1 MRRARTNRMLATAG
15 VAACL
20 LVGAGPTAS
29 GQGPAQITI
38 ATVNNMNHVPQF
50 VAVEK
55 GLYVKHGVD
64 VKLRVFNDGAS
75 ATRAVQ
81 AGEAQMATIG
91 NSTLSAGWNAG
102 VRMVAVAVVMGD
114 ATRVYY
120 DDPLAIVARAGS
132 GVRRLHIEDLVGK
145 RVGMV
150 IGGTGEEYFRAVLA
164 KEKIPPNRINF
175 VNVPSPDHVSVLRN
189 GGVDAEVVW
198 EPYGTMILQ
207 NVPDA
212 YVVLRGGGY
221 LGWDLYLM
229 GTEEF
234 VRRNPPVVDDVVRGF
249 VEAAWYVR
257 RHPAESA
264 QIATRWIEGLDP
276 TAARKAITYMDF
288 DPRFSAN
295 IFRAQAVVDRIMLDR
310 GRIKL
315 AADLSKAIDTTFL
328 DRVMREVPEMFADL
342 KPVT

>member
-1 MRRARTNRMLATAG
+1 MRRALGNRTLVTAG
-15 VAACL
+15 VVVCVL
-20 LVGAGPTAS
+20 FGAGPMAS

-102 VRMVAVAVVMGD
+102 IRMVAVAVVMGD

-120 DDPLAIVARAGS
+120 DDPLAIVTRSGS
-132 GVRRLHIEDLVGK
+132 GIRRLHVEDLVGK
-145 RVGMV
+145 RVGMI

-207 NVPDA
+207 QIPGA

-229 GTEEF
+229 GPDEF
-234 VRRNPPVVDDVVRGF
+234 VKRNPRVVDDVVRGF

-257 RHPAESA
+257 QHPVESA
-264 QIATRWIEGLDP
+264 LIATRWIEGLDP
-276 TAARKAITYMDF
+276 AAAKKAITYMDF

-295 IFRAQAVVDRIMLDR
+295 IFRAQAVVDRVMLDR
-310 GRIKL
+310 GRIKQ
-315 AADLSKAIDTTFL
+315 AADLSKAIDTSFI
-328 DRVMREVPEMFADL
+328 DRIMREVPEMFADL
-342 KPVT
+342 KPVP